1 MTLIKSTFLG
11 AAILVGV
18 TAAADAQWQ
27 YPGYGSTPG
36 NYGSNPSQY
45 ASNPY
50 EGYQPYPYNPAPA
63 TPPSWSYSP
72 YTNGMSACLSWESG
86 DSSCRDTERPTSG
99 QPSYR
104 LR

>member
-18 TAAADAQWQ
+18 TAAAAAQWQ

-45 ASNPY
+45 ASTPY
-50 EGYQPYPYNPAPA
+50 SEGYQPPAPA
-63 TPPSWSYSP
+63 TPPSGSYSP
-72 YTNGMSACLSWESG
+72 YTSGMSACLNWESG
-86 DSSCRDTERPTSG
+86 DSSCRDMERPTSG
-99 QPSYR
+99 QPNYR
-104 LR
+104 LGY